1 MNQADPQQAFE
12 PKVIVEFEK
21 GCGQP
26 GGRTANRWVKEIYG
40 MSRLCKTVSI
50 CNSMFMQCPRRTC
63 GLIAV
68 RFDRLFPLSGQFSA
82 KK

>member
-21 GCGQP
+21 GCGKP
-26 GGRTANRWVKEIYG
+26 GGGGKTANRWVKEIYG

-50 CNSMFMQCPRRTC
+50 CNSMFKHHAMPEEDVRVDRRT
-63 GLIAV
+63 V
-68 RFDRLFPLSGQFSA
+68 
-82 KK
+82 